1 MGITRQGR
9 KGITAVLF
17 LPHQP
22 LSMGEPCPG
31 WASLGSCGPSPEGQS
46 WGKGT
51 DSEPGTVLGLVTD
64 DLFFFNVFFKFLI
77 FNIYSFLR
85 QRQSTCGGGTERG
98 GDTESE
104 AGSRLQAVSTEPDV
118 GLELMN
124 CEIMT

>member
-9 KGITAVLF
+9 KGMTAVLF

-31 WASLGSCGPSPEGQS
+31 WASLGSCGPSPKGQS

-85 QRQSTCGGGTERG
+85 QRARVGEEQREGETQNPRQAPGSKLSAQSPTW
-98 GDTESE
+98 
-104 AGSRLQAVSTEPDV
+104 GSNS
-118 GLELMN
+118 
-124 CEIMT
+124 